1 MKLLPA
7 PQPGYRE
14 GTSVAA
20 QLVRD
25 KSSREQVNLCILVES
40 PQKAFIILTSL
51 RRGHEIQASE
61 RTRTGGDPTE
71 NRGPLTGNLTL
82 VRLIAFGP
90 PAERPHESV
99 ARQAFLTFSSNER

>member
-1 MKLLPA
+1 MKLLSA

-25 KSSREQVNLCILVES
+25 NSSREQVNLCILVES

-61 RTRTGGDPTE
+61 RTRTGGDQTKIE
-71 NRGPLTGNLTL
+71 VPLLG
-82 VRLIAFGP
+82 I
-90 PAERPHESV
+90 
-99 ARQAFLTFSSNER
+99 